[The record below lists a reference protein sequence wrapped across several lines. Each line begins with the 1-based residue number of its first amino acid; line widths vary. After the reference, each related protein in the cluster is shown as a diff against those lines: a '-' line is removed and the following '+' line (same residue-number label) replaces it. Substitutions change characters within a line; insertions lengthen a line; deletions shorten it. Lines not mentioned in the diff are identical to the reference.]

1 MVAYSLYKIRKR
13 EWATDFYSRNSR
25 KPNDEELRSY
35 IRTWT
40 PSLIEGTKR
49 EAANIV
55 AVFANSVVQEN
66 APAIR
71 ENALRGT
78 FWSGIWK
85 NVFASGLYTLILIG
99 LVVIGQISGVDL
111 MSIWTAVS
119 GFH

>member
-13 EWATDFYSRNSR
+13 EWATEFYRRESR
-25 KPNDEELRSY
+25 KPDNDELTSY

-40 PSLIEGTKR
+40 PSLIKGTKS

-55 AVFANSVVQEN
+55 ASFAASIVEQNTAS
-66 APAIR
+66 IR
-71 ENALRGT
+71 EDALRGT
-78 FWSGIWK
+78 FWSGVWK
-85 NVFASGLYTLILIG
+85 NIFASGLYTLILVG